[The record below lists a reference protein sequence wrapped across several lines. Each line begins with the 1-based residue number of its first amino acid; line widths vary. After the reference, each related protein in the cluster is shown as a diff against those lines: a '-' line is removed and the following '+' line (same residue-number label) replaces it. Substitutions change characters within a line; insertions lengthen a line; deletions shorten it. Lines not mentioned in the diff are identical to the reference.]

1 MKRSW
6 NLIVWF
12 GFALVLLGFLSYPLF
27 FARYPI
33 TRDVPWASLLI
44 MAFALALIG
53 IGVARAFAKPEQ
65 YRGKISGS
73 ILAVL
78 ALAVAGAFCYGVF
91 VSTKQLPAS
100 HGAPHIGE
108 TAPDFTL
115 PDSKGTPVTL
125 SAVIDSPFAPNRPTA
140 APSSSEKTAATVLI
154 FYRGYW

>member
-6 NLIVWF
+6 NLTVWF
-12 GFALVLLGFLSYPLF
+12 GFILVLLGFLSYPLF
-27 FARYPI
+27 FARFPF

-44 MAFALALIG
+44 MAFALTLIG
-53 IGVARAFAKPEQ
+53 IGIARAFSRPEQ
-65 YRGKISGS
+65 FRGKVSGS

-100 HGAPHIGE
+100 HGTPHVGE
-108 TAPDFTL
+108 IAPDFTL
-115 PDSKGTPVTL
+115 PDSKGAPVTL
-125 SAVIDSPFAPNRPTA
+125 SAIVDSPFTPDQPMVAPVSA
-140 APSSSEKTAATVLI
+140 GKTAATLLI